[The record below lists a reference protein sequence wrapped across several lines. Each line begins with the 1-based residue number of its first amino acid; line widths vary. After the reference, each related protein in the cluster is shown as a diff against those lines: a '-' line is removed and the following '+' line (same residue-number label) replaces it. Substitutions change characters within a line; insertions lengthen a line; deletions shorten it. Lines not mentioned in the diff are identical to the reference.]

1 MIEIMFEKI
10 IKKLK
15 FGSFK
20 TNVTDDANAFKSP
33 EKKQEDSTK

>member
-1 MIEIMFEKI
+1 MFEKI

-20 TNVTDDANAFKSP
+20 TNVTEDANAFKSP